1 MFNLQFLKHFL
12 LKFTFKNYEKILMEF
27 HLKIKRSLATLIG
40 FISSL
45 AFCVF
50 FVGNLHAK
58 ADDNKKLEQRLQA
71 LDKLTKTLAIVEQ
84 YYVDDENISDLVDKS
99 LSGLLSNLDA
109 HSSFL
114 NEKDFNDM
122 KIQTNGEFGGLGI
135 TVGMKDGALTVVSPM
150 EGTPA
155 DKAGIKS
162 GDIILKI
169 NNEATLG
176 MNLNDA
182 VEKMRGK
189 PKTEITLTIFRKGS
203 TKPFDVTLMR
213 DIIKVESVYA
223 KLIQK
228 ENILYL
234 RVTNFDKNV
243 VDSASKE
250 LKKYPNVKGI
260 ILDLRNNPG
269 GLLSQAIGLVNLFVD
284 KGVIVSQKGRIASE
298 NQEYKAEAKNKIS
311 NAPLV
316 VLVNGG
322 SASASEIVSG
332 ALQDL
337 KRAVIVGENTFGKGS
352 VQQIIPINKTEAL
365 RLTIARYYLP
375 SGRTIQ
381 AIGVKPDIEVF
392 PGKVS
397 TQEEGFNLKESELKQ
412 HLENELQKTN
422 DKKEEKKE
430 IKNDKNIITL
440 KQIYEDAQLKS
451 AIDAVKILNIKEG
464 AL

>member
-1 MFNLQFLKHFL
+1 M
-12 LKFTFKNYEKILMEF
+12 
-27 HLKIKRSLATLIG
+27 
-40 FISSL
+40 
-45 AFCVF
+45 F
-50 FVGNLHAK
+50 FVGNLYAK
-58 ADDNKKLEQRLQA
+58 NDDNKKIEQRLQA

-109 HSSFL
+109 HSSFM

-243 VDSASKE
+243 VDLASKE
-250 LKKYPNVKGI
+250 LKKYPNVKGV

-397 TQEEGFNLKESELKQ
+397 AQEEGFNLKESELKQ

-430 IKNDKNIITL
+430 EKNDKNIITL